1 MRRMIYECHMHIFM
15 NGCNYR
21 QAAAQYKRGVDEADI
36 REKLAAYA
44 QEGVTFLRDGGD
56 HYGASVL
63 AAQIA
68 PEYGI
73 TYRTPVFA
81 IHKNGHYGG
90 IVGRGFDTMKDYR
103 HLVQEAGEA
112 GADFI
117 KIMVSGILDFDREG
131 ALSEASLQAE
141 EIREM
146 IHIAHEEGFA
156 VMAHTNGADAVRAVT
171 AAGVDSIEHG
181 NFMDEDCLQ
190 ALRGSHTIWVPTL
203 VTIANLIGSGR
214 YEDASLKR
222 LKERA
227 GAVIKR
233 GFELGATIA
242 PGSDAGAYCVSH
254 ARGIQDE
261 YRALWELAGELM
273 TREEFDKRMEDAGRE
288 IERRFCRPL

>member
-1 MRRMIYECHMHIFM
+1 MIYECHMHIFM

-21 QAAAQYKRGVDEADI
+21 QAAAQYKQGVDEADI

-44 QEGVTFLRDGGD
+44 REGVTFLRDGGD
-56 HYGASVL
+56 HYGASLL
-63 AAQIA
+63 AARIA

-103 HLVQEAGEA
+103 HLVREAGSA

-117 KIMVSGILDFDREG
+117 KIMISGILDFEREG
-131 ALSEASLQAE
+131 ALTEASLTAG

-156 VMAHTNGADAVRAVT
+156 VMAHTNGAEAVRAAA

-181 NFMDEDCLQ
+181 NFMDEDCMQ
-190 ALRGSHTIWVPTL
+190 ALQDSRAVWVPTL

-214 YEDASLKR
+214 YDDVSLR
-222 LKERA
+222 CLKEKA
-227 GAVIKR
+227 GALIQR
-233 GFELGATIA
+233 GFELGVKIA
-242 PGSDAGAYCVSH
+242 PGSDAGAYRVPH
-254 ARGIQDE
+254 VHGIEDE
-261 YRALWELAGELM
+261 YRELWELAQSVM
-273 TREEFDKRMEDAGRE
+273 TREEFEEKMEDAGRE
-288 IERRFCRPL
+288 IETRFCCGRC